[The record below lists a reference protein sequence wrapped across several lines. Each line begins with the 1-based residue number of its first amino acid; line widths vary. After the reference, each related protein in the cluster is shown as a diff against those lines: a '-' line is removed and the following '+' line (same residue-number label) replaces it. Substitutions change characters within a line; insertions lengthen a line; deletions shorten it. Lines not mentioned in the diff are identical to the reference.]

1 MAARDSSFHSDRHFM
16 GTNFTVSLDRTVE
29 EYEAAVKSLVP
40 HIVSYFIDD
49 CTFFVGTPFG
59 PDAVVTI
66 TASRIDKHGKKH
78 GGSINIRPSGDADF
92 EWSSQNELSKWRYMT
107 YRTIMERASEN
118 GTKKPLTES
127 ANVIKGLIDKIK
139 NPDKESENGT
149 VHPDA
154 KINASVHL
162 VPDLSVQLF
171 RDPTTVYSRVGTVMR
186 ALTRDGGSF
195 PLNLPTQP
203 MVIEQQPEYA
213 LVDVSGLTACIDGY
227 ESTDGQS
234 PTDFVECKW
243 PCAIAYCNQTP
254 ELEQRWIDMALDIN
268 PDTVD
273 LAVLTTFLN
282 DVVSDWPFTPAGV
295 APMMW
300 IFAWWDQDGEDRE
313 LLGYANTSDKKMKFY
328 WSSFDDCIYVKPVNT
343 GR

>member
-16 GTNFTVSLDRTVE
+16 GANFTVSLDRTVE

-59 PDAVVTI
+59 PDAVVTV
-66 TASRIDKHGKKH
+66 TASRIDKQGKKH
-78 GGSINIRPSGDADF
+78 CGSISIRPSGDADI
-92 EWSSQNELSKWRYMT
+92 EWNNQNELSKWRYMT

-127 ANVIKGLIDKIK
+127 ATVIKGLIDKIK
-139 NPDKESENGT
+139 NPGKESEKSV
-149 VHPDA
+149 VHPDT
-154 KINASVHL
+154 KINASGFMVGGPSPLQLHAVSTVRAGLASLARSMFIETSHL
-162 VPDLSVQLF
+162 PLDLQTQL
-171 RDPTTVYSRVGTVMR
+171 
-186 ALTRDGGSF
+186 
-195 PLNLPTQP
+195 
-203 MVIEQQPEYA
+203 MVTEQQPEYT

-227 ESTDGQS
+227 ESTDGES

-254 ELEQRWIDMALDIN
+254 ELEQRWIDMALDFN

-273 LAVLTTFLN
+273 LAALTTFLN

-295 APMMW
+295 APMRW

-313 LLGYANTSDKKMKFY
+313 LLGYANTDDRKMKFY